1 MFLNNGQNEWYQRGI
16 PDFGDTIT
24 DTIDKIKQWISALNI
39 IETYTMGTSMGGYAA
54 IQYGIALNAKILAF
68 APDVILC
75 DEHTKSKKFLLK
87 GITPVCSDLRTI
99 IDNTK
104 HTIDIM
110 VGESDIEDL
119 YSVSLLRK
127 YKQVRITSLRDVDHF
142 VPSSLTKKSYFI
154 RMVNN
159 FIDNKPL
166 PELPMIG
173 EALTVEGF
181 IEMVVQA
188 LKFYNKNNWV
198 EAQKHAQEA
207 LIKAPLSEAALLLL
221 GHSYFKQGNFL
232 DAMES
237 FSLAANMSPSN
248 PNCLFMLAE
257 TFRKL
262 ENTKQAFYLLNI
274 LTDKFPNF
282 AKAYYSQGIIS
293 LQNNKKSKA
302 KELISIA
309 SRLEP
314 KNKTF

>member
-1 MFLNNGQNEWYQRGI
+1 MSSSFPTQLSGNNFHFILNENSKKLIIFFSAKDLAPKKFNFWQIGRDLDINVLFLNNGQNEWYQRGI

-142 VPSSLTKKSYFI
+142 VPSSLTKKAT
-154 RMVNN
+154 
-159 FIDNKPL
+159 L
-166 PELPMIG
+166 
-173 EALTVEGF
+173 
-181 IEMVVQA
+181 
-188 LKFYNKNNWV
+188 
-198 EAQKHAQEA
+198 
-207 LIKAPLSEAALLLL
+207 
-221 GHSYFKQGNFL
+221 
-232 DAMES
+232 
-237 FSLAANMSPSN
+237 
-248 PNCLFMLAE
+248 
-257 TFRKL
+257 
-262 ENTKQAFYLLNI
+262 
-274 LTDKFPNF
+274 
-282 AKAYYSQGIIS
+282 
-293 LQNNKKSKA
+293 
-302 KELISIA
+302 
-309 SRLEP
+309 
-314 KNKTF
+314 